1 MSFTAALVQLRSGSD
16 MARNHREAAAL
27 IREAKS
33 RGAQFVSTPEMTN
46 VMDPDKERV
55 KAEAKAEA
63 HDPSV
68 AGFAQLAADLQLH
81 LHIGS
86 LALQGPDGRLVNR
99 GFLFAPDGR
108 VLARYDKIHL
118 FDVDLPTGESH
129 RESAS
134 YRAGEEAVV
143 VKTALASFGMAIC
156 YDVRFPALFNALA
169 RSGAEVLLNP
179 AAFTVP
185 TGRAHWQVL
194 LRARAIET
202 GSFMLAA
209 AQGGDHGNGRHTYG
223 HSLIINPWG
232 EVLAEAGDE
241 PTVITAAID
250 PEAALLARA
259 RIPALQHARTFTL
272 RVAP

>member
-1 MSFTAALVQLRSGSD
+1 MTFRAGLVQLRSGPD
-16 MARNHREAAAL
+16 MARNYREAAEL
-27 IREAKS
+27 IRAA
-33 RGAQFVSTPEMTN
+33 RAAGASFISTPEMTN
-46 VMDPDKERV
+46 VMDPDKDRV
-55 KAEAKAEA
+55 KATARPED
-63 HDPSV
+63 HDLSV
-68 AGFAQLAADLQLH
+68 AGFAQLAADLNAH

-99 GFLFAPDGR
+99 GFIFAPDGR

-134 YRAGEEAVV
+134 YRPGEEAVV

-169 RSGAEVLLNP
+169 KNGAEVLLNP

-209 AQGGDHGNGRHTYG
+209 AQGGDHGHGRHTYG

-232 EVLAEAGDE
+232 EVMGEAGEE
-241 PTVITAAID
+241 PCVITAD
-250 PEAALLARA
+250 VDVAAVAEVRG
-259 RIPALQHARTFTL
+259 RIPALQHGRAFSL
-272 RVAP
+272 RMAP

>member
-1 MSFTAALVQLRSGSD
+1 MTFRAGLVQLRSGPD
-16 MARNHREAAAL
+16 MARNYREAAEL
-27 IREAKS
+27 IRAA
-33 RGAQFVSTPEMTN
+33 RAAGASFISTPEMTN

-55 KAEAKAEA
+55 RATARPED
-63 HDPSV
+63 HDLSV
-68 AGFAQLAADLQLH
+68 AGFAQLAADLNVH

-99 GFLFAPDGR
+99 GFIFAPDGR

-134 YRAGEEAVV
+134 YRPGEEAVV

-169 RSGAEVLLNP
+169 KNGAEVLLNP

-209 AQGGDHGNGRHTYG
+209 AQGGDHGHCRHTYG

-232 EVLAEAGDE
+232 EVMAEAEEE
-241 PTVITAAID
+241 PCVITADID
-250 PEAALLARA
+250 VAAVAEVRG
-259 RIPALQHARTFTL
+259 RIPALQHGRAFSL
-272 RVAP
+272 RMAP

>member
-1 MSFTAALVQLRSGSD
+1 MTFRAALVQLRSGQD
-16 MARNHREAAAL
+16 MARNYRAAAAL
-27 IREAKS
+27 VREA
-33 RGAQFVSTPEMTN
+33 RAQGAQFISTPEMTN

-55 KAEAKAEA
+55 KATAKPEE
-63 HDPSV
+63 HDLSV
-68 AGFAQLAADLQLH
+68 AGFAQLAADLQVH
-81 LHIGS
+81 LHVGS

-99 GFLFAPDGR
+99 GFIFAPDGR

-118 FDVDLPTGESH
+118 FDVDLATGESH

-134 YRAGEEAVV
+134 YRPGEEAVV
-143 VKTALASFGMAIC
+143 VKTALGSFGMAIC

-169 RSGAEVLLNP
+169 KNGAEVLLNP

-185 TGRAHWQVL
+185 TGKAHWQVL

-209 AQGGDHGNGRHTYG
+209 AQGGDHGLGRQTYG

-241 PTVITAAID
+241 PGVIMAEIDLAA
-250 PEAALLARA
+250 AAEARA
-259 RIPALQHARTFTL
+259 RIPALQHGRSFTL
-272 RVAP
+272 RHAP

>member
-1 MSFTAALVQLRSGSD
+1 MTFRAGLVQLRSGPD
-16 MARNHREAAAL
+16 MARNYREAAEL
-27 IREAKS
+27 IRAA
-33 RGAQFVSTPEMTN
+33 RAAGATFISTPEMTN
-46 VMDPDKERV
+46 VMDPDKDRV
-55 KAEAKAEA
+55 KAAARPED
-63 HDPSV
+63 HDLSV
-68 AGFAQLAADLQLH
+68 AGFAQLAADLNVH

-99 GFLFAPDGR
+99 GFIFAPDGR

-134 YRAGEEAVV
+134 YRPGEEAVV

-169 RSGAEVLLNP
+169 KNGAEVLLNP

-209 AQGGDHGNGRHTYG
+209 AQGGDHGHGRHTYG

-232 EVLAEAGDE
+232 EVMAEAGEE
-241 PTVITAAID
+241 PCVITADID
-250 PEAALLARA
+250 VAAVAEVRG
-259 RIPALQHARTFTL
+259 RIPALQHGRAFSL
-272 RVAP
+272 RMAP

>member
-1 MSFTAALVQLRSGSD
+1 MTFRAGLVQLRSGPD
-16 MARNHREAAAL
+16 MARNYREAAEL
-27 IREAKS
+27 IRAAKAA
-33 RGAQFVSTPEMTN
+33 GATFISTPEMTN
-46 VMDPDKERV
+46 VMDPDKDRV
-55 KAEAKAEA
+55 RATARPED
-63 HDPSV
+63 HDLSV
-68 AGFAQLAADLQLH
+68 AGFAQLAADLNVH

-99 GFLFAPDGR
+99 GFIFAPDGR

-134 YRAGEEAVV
+134 YRPGEEAVV

-169 RSGAEVLLNP
+169 KNGAEVLLNP

-209 AQGGDHGNGRHTYG
+209 AQGGDHGHGRHTYG

-232 EVLAEAGDE
+232 EVMAEAGEE
-241 PTVITAAID
+241 PCVITADID
-250 PEAALLARA
+250 VAAVAEVRG
-259 RIPALQHARTFTL
+259 RIPALQHGRAFSL
-272 RVAP
+272 RMAP